1 MLEGE
6 VLVGDTLLTPTSL
19 GRDSHSVRRRE
30 GPGLQSGGQEVA
42 VGQRELER
50 CCGVSGP
57 LWDPK
62 DTEASFGGENP
73 RSEHAKAR
81 DIQKK

>member
-1 MLEGE
+1 M
-6 VLVGDTLLTPTSL
+6 
-19 GRDSHSVRRRE
+19 
-30 GPGLQSGGQEVA
+30 
-42 VGQRELER
+42 GQRELER

-62 DTEASFGGENP
+62 DMEASFGGENP

-81 DIQKK
+81 DIQKKATETSRDGERGREGVG